1 MLRQGL
7 LGLAR
12 SERARS
18 AVEMSS
24 LSRPLVERFVAGT
37 DIDHALAASERL
49 ADDGRL
55 VTLDYLG
62 EDTLDR
68 NRADAVAG
76 LYVSLLR
83 GLADLGL
90 AQSTEVSIKLSALG
104 QALSADGAA
113 IALANAWRICE
124 SAADAG
130 TTVTVD
136 MENYTTTES
145 TLSVVSRLRVDYPA
159 TAAVIQAYLHRSES
173 DCRDLAKEGAR
184 VRLCK
189 CAYREPASVAYQRRA
204 EVRASYLRCADVL
217 LTGKGYPMFAT
228 HDPDLINAV
237 KPLADQRGRHVD
249 AYELQMLFGVRPAEQ
264 LRLSRQ
270 GHRVRV
276 YVPFGEDWY
285 GYLMRRLA
293 ERPANLSLF
302 LRALASSN

>member
-7 LGLAR
+7 LVLAR

-18 AVEMSS
+18 AIETSS
-24 LSRPLVERFVAGT
+24 LSRTVVERFVAGT
-37 DIDHALAASERL
+37 HTAHALTASQRL
-49 ADDGRL
+49 SDDGRL

-62 EDTLDR
+62 EDTVDR
-68 NRADAVAG
+68 NRAGAVAD

-83 GLADLGL
+83 ELADTGL

-104 QALSADGAA
+104 QALSTDGTA

-124 SAADAG
+124 AAADAG

-136 MENYTTTES
+136 MEDHTTTDS
-145 TLSVVSRLRVDYPA
+145 TLTIVSQLRRGYPT

-173 DCRDLAKEGAR
+173 DCRDLAQEGAR

-189 CAYREPASVAYQRRA
+189 GAYREPASVAYQRRG
-204 EVRASYLRCADVL
+204 EVGASYLRCADAL
-217 LTGKGYPMFAT
+217 LTGNGYPMFAT
-228 HDPDLINAV
+228 HDPALIDAV
-237 KPLADQRGRHVD
+237 KALADRRGRRLD
-249 AYELQMLFGVRPAEQ
+249 GYELQLLFGVRAAEQ

-285 GYLMRRLA
+285 GYLMRRMA
-293 ERPANLSLF
+293 ERPANMSIL
-302 LRALASSN
+302 LRALTSSN